1 VTRFWRHLRS
11 LWPGWT
17 LLAPLPFVVH
27 TIWAAERHALH
38 WENIA
43 ILGVTLALFATGPR
57 TKKLFLGIYPLGMVG
72 LLYDSM
78 RFVQN
83 VGLTAESVHDC
94 DLRAHEMALFGITMD
109 GRPATLHDWLQAHPS
124 LILDVLC
131 AIPYGTF
138 LFVIVATAFFLYF
151 REYPRLVRFA
161 WCWFAL
167 NVAGF
172 ITYHLYPAAPPWYF
186 HAHGCVVD
194 IHAHA
199 SEGPNL
205 ARVDSWLGLHY
216 FAGMYGRSSDV
227 FGAVPSLHCA
237 YALIIAL
244 EGWAVFSKA
253 WRAASVAFFLLMCF
267 GAVYLDHHWVLD
279 AIAGI
284 TYCVVVVGVARLIT
298 RRYAATALPSPVLGG
313 ADGAIEESSAPGEV
327 S

>member
-1 VTRFWRHLRS
+1 VPF
-11 LWPGWT
+11 
-17 LLAPLPFVVH
+17 LAH
-27 TIWAAERHALH
+27 AIWAAERHALH

-43 ILGVTLALFATGPR
+43 VLGAALALFATGPR

-72 LLYDSM
+72 LIYDSM

-83 VGLTAESVHDC
+83 VGVTPESVHDC
-94 DLRAHEMALFGITMD
+94 DLRAHEMSLFGITMD
-109 GRPATLHDWLQAHPS
+109 GQRATLHDWFQAHPS
-124 LILDVLC
+124 LILDCLC

-138 LFVIVATAFFLYF
+138 LFVIVGTAVFLYF
-151 REYPRLVRFA
+151 RDYPRLVRFA
-161 WCWFAL
+161 WCWLAL

-194 IHAHA
+194 LHAHA

-244 EGWAVFSKA
+244 EGWAVFSKG

-267 GAVYLDHHWVLD
+267 GAVYLDHHWVID

-284 TYCVVVVGVARLIT
+284 TYCVVIVGVARLVT
-298 RRYAATALPSPVLGG
+298 RRYAVTALATSDGGLSAIPAPALGG
-313 ADGAIEESSAPGEV
+313 GDGAIEESSAHGGV